1 MSDRPVIRMG
11 KNSGSSTTQ
20 SPPISANT
28 NTQLPL
34 VSSPVKKT
42 KRIMGLLTRIMRVP
56 KKFPALSAGIFGLLL
71 LVLLPLLISISASPE
86 NTNVVV
92 STTIRIGVTPSSI
105 TPPSSLNDVIIH
117 SIVSVVVYENGE
129 PCSSG
134 SGSVVGDG
142 NLVLTNHH
150 VIESDE
156 RCNIDEIRI
165 QTVSDPAEFP
175 KDSFIG
181 KVIAM
186 DSEADLALL
195 SLEPMI
201 KNPPVLKPLA
211 IAVNPSIGD
220 DVTAL
225 GFPSV
230 GGDSVTISKGIVSGY
245 VSIEGLQWMKTDAAL
260 SGGNSG
266 GAALDSSFRLVAV
279 PSRFSQSQDG
289 NVTDCRVSAD
299 TNGDGVIDDDDSC
312 VGVGGTFTLMVTID
326 TILSFAL
333 ESGVDLAGS
342 DLSNVSPTTTKKP

>member
-1 MSDRPVIRMG
+1 
-11 KNSGSSTTQ
+11 
-20 SPPISANT
+20 
-28 NTQLPL
+28 
-34 VSSPVKKT
+34 
-42 KRIMGLLTRIMRVP
+42 
-56 KKFPALSAGIFGLLL
+56 
-71 LVLLPLLISISASPE
+71 
-86 NTNVVV
+86 
-92 STTIRIGVTPSSI
+92 
-105 TPPSSLNDVIIH
+105 
-117 SIVSVVVYENGE
+117 
-129 PCSSG
+129 
-134 SGSVVGDG
+134 
-142 NLVLTNHH
+142 
-150 VIESDE
+150 
-156 RCNIDEIRI
+156 
-165 QTVSDPAEFP
+165 
-175 KDSFIG
+175 
-181 KVIAM
+181 
-186 DSEADLALL
+186 
-195 SLEPMI
+195 MI

-211 IAVNPSIGD
+211 MAVNPSIGD